1 MSGRHALPRRRE
13 AVLETEI
20 AVRAY
25 VPRTRPH
32 HDREALPEPD
42 LILVLDTETQT
53 DAGQALL
60 FGSYRVYE
68 ASGRVRQEGL
78 FHADDLDPARLA
90 VLRAYVDD
98 HAADGGGRLR
108 LRSRRGFL
116 REVFWP
122 IAYKARALVVGFNL
136 PFDLSRLAY
145 GWRRARNGGFTLQ
158 LFESVDAAGRVWPDQ
173 FRPEVTVK
181 SLGSKRNFIGF
192 TTPARLDPELRG
204 GGRAYRGRFLD
215 LHTLAYTFTDR
226 SLSLDAAAAE
236 FGLPAGKAE
245 VAEHGVLTPDYVD
258 YNRQDVRLTWE
269 LYRALVAEW
278 RRHPIELAPEQAFS
292 PAAISKAY
300 LRAAGVTPPAERS
313 DVPVERL
320 GRAMVAY
327 YGGRS
332 ECRIRHV
339 ALPVRYVDFASMYPT
354 TFALLRLW
362 SWVIADRLTSRDAT
376 DEARALLDRLDR
388 EALLDP
394 AAWPA
399 LAGVFCRVRPAGE
412 LLPVRARYAAGPADT
427 AGAGVAPGA
436 QAWTIGLNHLEADVD
451 LWYTLA
457 DLLVAKV
464 LEGRAPEVLE
474 AFRVVPV
481 RVLKGLRPI
490 RLRGTIVVDPRSDD
504 LFRLATEERARVRSD
519 PSRTPAERERLGQF
533 LKTLA
538 NGGAYGIFAEVRQL
552 DPVPGGKAVTAAGL
566 WPLEAR
572 VATPEEPGA
581 FSFPPLAA
589 SITGAA
595 RLLLAIAQAGVEARG
610 GTYIACDTDS
620 LLVVASEAGGL
631 VACPGGI
638 ERLADGTPAVRAL
651 SWVEVDAVLVELDRL
666 NPYARGTVVS
676 LVKLE
681 PENFATDG
689 TTPVELWCVAGSA
702 KRYVLYNRRNEQ

>member
-25 VPRTRPH
+25 APRTRPH

-427 AGAGVAPGA
+427 AGAGVRQGPRPGRSGSTTSRPTSTSGTRSRTSSWRRSSRAERPRFSRPSGSCRSGSSRACGPSGSAGRSWSTRGATTCSGSRPRNGPGSARTRPGRRRSGSASASSSRLSPTAAPTA
-436 QAWTIGLNHLEADVD
+436 SS
-451 LWYTLA
+451 
-457 DLLVAKV
+457 
-464 LEGRAPEVLE
+464 
-474 AFRVVPV
+474 
-481 RVLKGLRPI
+481 
-490 RLRGTIVVDPRSDD
+490 PRS
-504 LFRLATEERARVRSD
+504 ASST
-519 PSRTPAERERLGQF
+519 PSRAARPSRL
-533 LKTLA
+533 
-538 NGGAYGIFAEVRQL
+538 L
-552 DPVPGGKAVTAAGL
+552 DCGRSKPVSRRPRSPGRSA
-566 WPLEAR
+566 
-572 VATPEEPGA
+572 
-581 FSFPPLAA
+581 FPPLAA